1 MTIQMMMKKAKV
13 NSDLQISL
21 ADLGD
26 LDKDSKEEKPAE
38 MKKEEPKKAEEPK
51 KEEPKKEEPKKE
63 EAPVKIE
70 TAPAAP
76 VAPAAQ
82 KEEPKKA

>member
-1 MTIQMMMKKAKV
+1 MMTEKPKV
-13 NSDLQISL
+13 NSDLHISL

-26 LDKDSKEEKPAE
+26 LDKEPKKEEKPAE
-38 MKKEEPKKAEEPK
+38 VIKEGPKLEEPKKAEEPK

-63 EAPVKIE
+63 EAPAKID
-70 TAPAAP
+70 TAPA
-76 VAPAAQ
+76 APAAQ